1 MKSTVVCTAIKASSG
16 SFKNAEGQSVNFDS
30 TTFYLN
36 IDLASSQNT
45 KTIGNVSRPFKFGD
59 SKEFDKWASYA
70 NKWPDAGILVDV
82 EFAIEASGADGTKLT
97 LKSIKPAAPAQKAA
111 A

>member
-1 MKSTVVCTAIKASSG
+1 MKSTIVCTAIKASSG
-16 SFKNAEGQSVNFDS
+16 SFKNDSGESVNFDS

-36 IDLASSQNT
+36 IDLASNQNT

-59 SKEFDKWASYA
+59 SREFDKWISFA
-70 NKWPDAGILVDV
+70 NKWPHGGILVDV
-82 EFAIEASGADGTKLT
+82 EFAIEASGVDGTKLT
-97 LKSIKPAAPAQKAA
+97 LKSIKPAAPVQKAA